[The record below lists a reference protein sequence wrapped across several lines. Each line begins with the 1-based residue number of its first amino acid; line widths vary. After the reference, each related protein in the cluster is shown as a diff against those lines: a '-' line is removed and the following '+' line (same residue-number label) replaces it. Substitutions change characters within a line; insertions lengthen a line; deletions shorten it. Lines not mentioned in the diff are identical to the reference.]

1 MMRFDWRKEKD
12 SRLNRI
18 NPFGSSGLGKQHSQP
33 PVEAMVT
40 LAQAPSCFLDGI
52 FPAAQIR
59 VFPDFSQREKLPPS

>member
-1 MMRFDWRKEKD
+1 MMRFDWRKGRD

-18 NPFGSSGLGKQHSQP
+18 NSFGIISLGKQHSQP
-33 PVEAMVT
+33 QVEDTVT